1 MDKLSAI
8 TGVVLAGGRAT
19 RMGGQNKG
27 LLLLNGKPL
36 WRHVAERLA
45 AQVEHV
51 AISANRDLEA
61 YRMGGYPVIT
71 DTLPDFPG
79 PLAGMLSAMQQLPG
93 EWYLFCPC
101 DTPHIPASLA
111 QRLWAAKATRPAVW
125 VSDGER
131 DHPAIALVH
140 HSVRAAL
147 TDYLA
152 RGERRVMVFLRQ
164 INGSAVTFSGKT
176 DFANLNTL
184 AELEKWQ
191 ERE

>member
-27 LLLLNGKPL
+27 LMLLNGKPL

-61 YRMGGYPVIT
+61 YRMSGYPVIT

-111 QRLWAAKATRPAVW
+111 QRLWSAKATRPAVW

-140 HSVRAAL
+140 YSVKAAL
-147 TDYLA
+147 ADYLA
-152 RGERRVMVFLRQ
+152 RGERRVMVFLRE

-176 DFANLNTL
+176 DFANVNTL